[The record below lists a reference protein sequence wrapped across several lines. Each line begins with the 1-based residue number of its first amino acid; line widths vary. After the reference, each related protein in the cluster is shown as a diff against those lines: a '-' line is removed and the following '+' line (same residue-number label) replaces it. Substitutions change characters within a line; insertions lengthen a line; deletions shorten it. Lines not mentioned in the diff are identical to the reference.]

1 MFISPSTCCTTAHI
15 HNKPLR
21 CHSCECDV
29 LSLDETG
36 MRAIYRLLN
45 SESRDARGALA
56 ADVDVNH
63 IRLRRCEE
71 SSGCR
76 HVTVS
81 PLASICCTCRPFT
94 PSDLSPPTRSHSYF
108 PSPVST
114 PVVHQQFAGVPV
126 GRMFDDDPPPPH
138 AKHALTNT
146 HTAAHCEAHAVSWP

>member
-114 PVVHQQFAGVPV
+114 PVSSAVCRSARGSHVQ
-126 GRMFDDDPPPPH
+126 RRPPSTTCQTCAH
-138 AKHALTNT
+138 KHSHSCSL
-146 HTAAHCEAHAVSWP
+146 